1 MTGSDVSHVTESDLS
16 HCPEVSSAHAQPEVA
31 PYPPQW
37 GLLIGSDVSHVIGRG
52 PVRKQVLR
60 MPGFF
65 PRFFLSSNN
74 MATGCDLR
82 SLDTFGVP
90 LGMRNRKLCN
100 TRSSSKQCW
109 LGCSLRRPR
118 PITIVNPASNI
129 QHGYR
134 NQPPT
139 SYIQHGDW
147 NQPWL
152 SAPFIFIQCLYRSC
166 STSKSAFENFHLQ
179 NVFFLIF
186 LHF

>member
-37 GLLIGSDVSHVIGRG
+37 GLLIGSDVSHVTGRG

-60 MPGFF
+60 MPGFS
-65 PRFFLSSNN
+65 PRFFLSSSN

-82 SLDTFGVP
+82 SLNPFWVP

-118 PITIVNPASNI
+118 PITLGNPAS
-129 QHGYR
+129 
-134 NQPPT
+134 
-139 SYIQHGDW
+139 YIQ
-147 NQPWL
+147 L
-152 SAPFIFIQCLYRSC
+152 LELALVICPFYFHIVSIQVVQYFQEC
-166 STSKSAFENFHLQ
+166 
-179 NVFFLIF
+179 I
-186 LHF
+186 